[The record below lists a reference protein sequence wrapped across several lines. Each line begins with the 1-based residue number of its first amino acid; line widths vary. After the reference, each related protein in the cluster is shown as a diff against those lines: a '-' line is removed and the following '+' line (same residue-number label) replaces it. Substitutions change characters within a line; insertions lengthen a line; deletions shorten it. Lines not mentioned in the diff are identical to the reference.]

1 MIRKILDRLR
11 FYKRIRIFI
20 YLYLNYFCKAVIRID
35 KSRIIP
41 YKGAVI
47 DIDPTA
53 RIYLS
58 GGDVEVGCDRLKG
71 SKEETRVRLRQNAI
85 WSTSKGCR
93 LSYGITLEVLR
104 EALLET
110 KFFSMNSNSTLITA
124 EKISL
129 GHDVMIGRNVV
140 IYDSDFHSILD
151 EDGNTV
157 NPPRPVEIGD
167 HVWIGTNAV
176 VIKGSTIG
184 NGSII
189 AAGTMIHGDVDEHTI
204 IRTEHNNY
212 VSGYVSR
219 WDRKAPVN

>member
-1 MIRKILDRLR
+1 M
-11 FYKRIRIFI
+11 

-53 RIYLS
+53 KIYLF

-85 WSTSKGCR
+85 WSTSKGCW
-93 LSYGITLEVLR
+93 LSYGVTLEVLKD
-104 EALLET
+104 ALLET
-110 KFFSMNSNSTLITA
+110 KFFSMNSNSTLIA
-124 EKISL
+124 AKRISL
-129 GHDVMIGRNVV
+129 GNDVMIARNVV

-151 EDGNTV
+151 KEGNTI
-157 NPPRPVEIGD
+157 NFSRPVMIGD
-167 HVWIGTNAV
+167 HVWIGTNV
-176 VIKGSTIG
+176 VVTKGSVIG
-184 NGSII
+184 NDSII
-189 AAGTMIHGDVDEHTI
+189 AAGTMIHGDVDEHII

-212 VSGYVSR
+212 VSSYVSK
-219 WDRKAPVN
+219 WDRKAPVNCDD